1 MRRPPSVDAQG
12 SLGSSAATCP
22 LLPGVPAGSRR
33 CGRGARHGSTRRG
46 PRVPW
51 PAPRTPWPSFYRS
64 GDTCRSTGA
73 LTAHPARSVHE
84 GCASVA
90 RRGTNLLAGRGTA
103 RTATAGTR
111 PPSGERA
118 DGGLRTGRGPG
129 TGEATPTHAPAGPFT
144 RHGGLA
150 RPFPDDLP
158 PDPVSTPGMKAAS
171 ACAGTG
177 TVHARKGDCAHDLA
191 RPTAF
196 HPANPPDD
204 CPAGN
209 PDHQICRPTCRPRP
223 GRSPGQRRNVPAGG
237 DRGL

>member
-1 MRRPPSVDAQG
+1 MRHRHQGRRAADAVG
-12 SLGSSAATCP
+12 
-22 LLPGVPAGSRR
+22 
-33 CGRGARHGSTRRG
+33 RHGGRFPYRRHDAHHGAPRIAEAAMTTCRRRTRALSRKRQPG
-46 PRVPW
+46 KFLETAHGQDAARQQR
-51 PAPRTPWPSFYRS
+51 PARAMARPRTPWPSFYRS
-64 GDTCRSTGA
+64 GDTCRSTRA

-158 PDPVSTPGMKAAS
+158 PAP
-171 ACAGTG
+171 
-177 TVHARKGDCAHDLA
+177 
-191 RPTAF
+191 
-196 HPANPPDD
+196 
-204 CPAGN
+204 CPL
-209 PDHQICRPTCRPRP
+209 
-223 GRSPGQRRNVPAGG
+223 
-237 DRGL
+237 RG

>member
-1 MRRPPSVDAQG
+1 MPARPSGWSAVTAASAVGAGTAGARSGCVPGRCRPGRMLRVRRRAPRPALAG
-12 SLGSSAATCP
+12 LPP
-22 LLPGVPAGSRR
+22 LLD
-33 CGRGARHGSTRRG
+33 RGASRSSSGRQLMARMPRYNSG

-64 GDTCRSTGA
+64 GDTGRSTRA

-90 RRGTNLLAGRGTA
+90 RRGTNLLVGRGTA
-103 RTATAGTR
+103 RTAMAGTR

-158 PDPVSTPGMKAAS
+158 PAP
-171 ACAGTG
+171 
-177 TVHARKGDCAHDLA
+177 
-191 RPTAF
+191 
-196 HPANPPDD
+196 
-204 CPAGN
+204 CPL
-209 PDHQICRPTCRPRP
+209 
-223 GRSPGQRRNVPAGG
+223 
-237 DRGL
+237 RG

>member
-1 MRRPPSVDAQG
+1 MRRPPSVDARG

-22 LLPGVPAGSRR
+22 LLPGVPAGGRR
-33 CGRGARHGSTRRG
+33 CGRGARHGSTRSG

-51 PAPRTPWPSFYRS
+51 AARAPLGQVLPFR
-64 GDTCRSTGA
+64 DTGRSTSA
-73 LTAHPARSVHE
+73 LTARPARSVHE

-90 RRGTNLLAGRGTA
+90 RRGTDLLAGRGTA

-129 TGEATPTHAPAGPFT
+129 TGEATPTHAPADPFT
-144 RHGGLA
+144 RHGGLP

-158 PDPVSTPGMKAAS
+158 PVPVSAPGMRAAL

-191 RPTAF
+191 SQPAF
-196 HPANPPDD
+196 HLADPPDD

-209 PDHQICRPTCRPRP
+209 PDHQNRRRTCRPRP
-223 GRSPGQRRNVPAGG
+223 GRSP
-237 DRGL
+237 

>member
-1 MRRPPSVDAQG
+1 M
-12 SLGSSAATCP
+12 
-22 LLPGVPAGSRR
+22 
-33 CGRGARHGSTRRG
+33 ARMPRDNSG

-64 GDTCRSTGA
+64 GDTGRSTRA

-90 RRGTNLLAGRGTA
+90 RRGTNLLVGRGTA

-129 TGEATPTHAPAGPFT
+129 TGEATPTHAPADPFT

-158 PDPVSTPGMKAAS
+158 PAP
-171 ACAGTG
+171 
-177 TVHARKGDCAHDLA
+177 
-191 RPTAF
+191 
-196 HPANPPDD
+196 
-204 CPAGN
+204 CPL
-209 PDHQICRPTCRPRP
+209 
-223 GRSPGQRRNVPAGG
+223 
-237 DRGL
+237 RG

>member
-1 MRRPPSVDAQG
+1 MRHRHQGRRAADAVG
-12 SLGSSAATCP
+12 RHGGRFPYRRHDAHHGASRIAEAAMTTCRRRTRA
-22 LLPGVPAGSRR
+22 LSRKAPAGQVPGDSSWPGCRATTA
-33 CGRGARHGSTRRG
+33 ARACHG
-46 PRVPW
+46 P
-51 PAPRTPWPSFYRS
+51 PAHPLAKFYRS
-64 GDTCRSTGA
+64 GDTGRSTRA

-158 PDPVSTPGMKAAS
+158 PAP
-171 ACAGTG
+171 
-177 TVHARKGDCAHDLA
+177 
-191 RPTAF
+191 
-196 HPANPPDD
+196 
-204 CPAGN
+204 CPL
-209 PDHQICRPTCRPRP
+209 
-223 GRSPGQRRNVPAGG
+223 
-237 DRGL
+237 RG

>member
-1 MRRPPSVDAQG
+1 MPRPPSVDAQG

-22 LLPGVPAGSRR
+22 LLPGVPAGGRR

-46 PRVPW
+46 PHVPW

-64 GDTCRSTGA
+64 GDTGRSTSA
-73 LTAHPARSVHE
+73 LPAHPARSVHE
-84 GCASVA
+84 GCASGA

-158 PDPVSTPGMKAAS
+158 PDPVSTPGMKAAL

-177 TVHARKGDCAHDLA
+177 TVHARKGDCANDLA

-209 PDHQICRPTCRPRP
+209 PDHQNRRRICRPRP
-223 GRSPGQRRNVPAGG
+223 GRSPWSAAKCTCGG

>member
-1 MRRPPSVDAQG
+1 MT
-12 SLGSSAATCP
+12 TCP
-22 LLPGVPAGSRR
+22 AANARVIQENASRASS
-33 CGRGARHGSTRRG
+33 GRQLMARMPRDNSG

-51 PAPRTPWPSFYRS
+51 PAPRAPWPSFYRS
-64 GDTCRSTGA
+64 EDTGRSTGA

-158 PDPVSTPGMKAAS
+158 PAP
-171 ACAGTG
+171 
-177 TVHARKGDCAHDLA
+177 
-191 RPTAF
+191 
-196 HPANPPDD
+196 
-204 CPAGN
+204 CPL
-209 PDHQICRPTCRPRP
+209 
-223 GRSPGQRRNVPAGG
+223 
-237 DRGL
+237 RG

>member
-22 LLPGVPAGSRR
+22 LLPGVPAGGCR
-33 CGRGARHGSTRRG
+33 CGRGARHGSTRSG

-51 PAPRTPWPSFYRS
+51 PAPRTTWPSFYRF
-64 GDTCRSTGA
+64 GDTGRSTGA

-103 RTATAGTR
+103 RTATACTP

-129 TGEATPTHAPAGPFT
+129 TGEATPTHAPADPFT

-158 PDPVSTPGMKAAS
+158 PAP
-171 ACAGTG
+171 
-177 TVHARKGDCAHDLA
+177 
-191 RPTAF
+191 
-196 HPANPPDD
+196 
-204 CPAGN
+204 CPL
-209 PDHQICRPTCRPRP
+209 
-223 GRSPGQRRNVPAGG
+223 
-237 DRGL
+237 RG